1 MAHTVAVGG
10 EAGSGGSRYTVRAVM
25 RMGWDRRR
33 FRRACLAA
41 VPPGLEQGTDA
52 EREDEDEAD
61 QAPARGREDAH
72 GHGDATNLPAG
83 PWLRQDAPRRGRATL
98 QARNAT
104 GDPPTPGT
112 ILPPMHSP
120 APRHVPRLL
129 CLLALLGGP
138 ACGRRPALAVESA
151 PGPADAF
158 AESADPA
165 LAVDPGTGDLLASFV
180 ARGPGRPWQ
189 VYVTRSADGGSSW
202 TTLRQVSMADS
213 GLKPQGEASP
223 RLVAGPGGRLAVVWV
238 EEYRVPGRRW
248 AASRLRASRSADGGR
263 TWSRAVTLN
272 DDTTAADPAGAHL
285 FHGAAWQ
292 GDSGLVV
299 AWLDERRPA
308 AFAAE
313 QARTAADPGSA
324 EEADATIYSVSST
337 DFGATW
343 GPNQARWPAACP
355 CCRVTLA
362 REPGGSVAGAW
373 RQHFPGDVRDVVL
386 ARLPAGAGAAP
397 APARVHEDGWV
408 YPGCPY
414 TGPALAVG
422 DDGARH
428 VAWYT
433 GRPGGAGVFLARAGA
448 PPLALVTDS
457 LLPSAHAALLPL
469 AGGATLAAW
478 DIAADGS
485 RRISAAHVTGAATA
499 VRGVAVPGSD
509 GGMQPQL
516 AALGAGGAYLAWTR
530 VTDGSRRVA
539 GARLRFP
546 P

>member
-1 MAHTVAVGG
+1 M
-10 EAGSGGSRYTVRAVM
+10 RA
-25 RMGWDRRR
+25 
-33 FRRACLAA
+33 
-41 VPPGLEQGTDA
+41 P
-52 EREDEDEAD
+52 
-61 QAPARGREDAH
+61 
-72 GHGDATNLPAG
+72 
-83 PWLRQDAPRRGRATL
+83 
-98 QARNAT
+98 
-104 GDPPTPGT
+104 PPTS
-112 ILPPMHSP
+112 I
-120 APRHVPRLL
+120 PRLL
-129 CLLALLGGP
+129 LLLTLGAAS
-138 ACGRRPALAVESA
+138 ACTRRPALTAESA
-151 PGPADAF
+151 AGPADAF

-189 VYVTRSADGGSSW
+189 VYVTRSTDGGATW
-202 TTLRQVSMADS
+202 TILRQVSMADS

-238 EEYRVPGRRW
+238 EEYRVAGRRW

-324 EEADATIYSVSST
+324 EEADATIFSVTST
-337 DFGATW
+337 DFGASW
-343 GPNQARWPAACP
+343 GPNRARWPAACP

-362 REPGGSVAGAW
+362 REPDGQVAGAW
-373 RQHFPGDVRDVVL
+373 RQHFPGDVRDVVT
-386 ARLPAGAGAAP
+386 ARLPGGDGAAP

-422 DDGARH
+422 ADGVRH

-433 GRPGGAGVFLARAGA
+433 GRPGRAGVFLARAGA
-448 PPLALVTDS
+448 PPVALVTDS

-478 DIAADGS
+478 DIDADGA
-485 RRISAAHVTGAATA
+485 RCISAALVAAGAAT
-499 VRGVAVPGSD
+499 VQSVAVPGSE
-509 GGMQPQL
+509 GAVQPQL
-516 AALGAGGAYLAWTR
+516 AGIATGGAYLAWTR
-530 VTDGSRRVA
+530 VTEGTRRVG
-539 GARLRFP
+539 GARIRVP
-546 P
+546 R